1 MLQTSEVVEGV
12 KEILQLHFILLL
24 ERETQLVMLLW
35 SLQDVDEGVEDLR
48 EVEVLQQ
55 LEWRSR
61 CWFTVKLDLQF
72 CPCSCLPSLCTCER
86 PVCMLWP
93 ARQSI
98 DAFTPPSL

>member
-48 EVEVLQQ
+48 DAEVLQQ

-61 CWFTVKLDLQF
+61 CWFTVKLDLLF